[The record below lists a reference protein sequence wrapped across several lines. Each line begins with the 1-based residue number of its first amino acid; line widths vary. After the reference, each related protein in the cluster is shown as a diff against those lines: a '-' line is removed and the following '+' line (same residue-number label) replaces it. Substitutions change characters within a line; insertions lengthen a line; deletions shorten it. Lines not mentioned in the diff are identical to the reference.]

1 MLATLADRRIL
12 RSVEEGGERRYEI
25 FHDVLA
31 QPVLA
36 WRARHRTEREVE
48 HELAERHRQR
58 SRFRRLLALGAAVLA
73 LVVVATAFA
82 LVQRANANERSREAD
97 ARKLDAAAIRQL
109 EEDPELSL
117 LLASESARTAPAP
130 TAEDALRRSLLTSQA
145 RDLFRAGGPVR
156 RVDVSADGRRLAFA
170 SDDGLARVVDPVERP
185 EHSRDRR
192 GFGRRHLGRPR
203 ARPGQ
208 RGARQD
214 PFRRRD
220 RALRPRVDQSRRR
233 RGGRGFV
240 VGVGN
245 GIGHIW
251 SARSCELLRTLG
263 RMGETAVRVVAS
275 PDGSQAAFV
284 SGREA
289 RVVAVPSGR
298 ARYRLRHPG
307 EITSLD
313 FSADGNRVVTGGRDR
328 LARIW
333 SGNSGRLLHEL
344 SGHQGQVL
352 DVAIG
357 AGGTEVAT
365 ASTDGTGRIW
375 DAVTGTLRAPL
386 FGHTN
391 FVRTVDFS
399 PDGQSVVTS
408 SPDGTARTWSLGGRR
423 LATLA
428 GHDGAVLDA
437 RFSPDGFTVITGGED
452 GTVRLWEAGTRP
464 LLARAAGVAG
474 PAAPALTATTDD
486 GETTATVDG
495 ELVRLERSDG
505 SSADLEGHR
514 LVVSSVALSPDGK
527 RLVTA
532 GRDHNVILW
541 DVESGQPLRV
551 LRGHFGSVADARF
564 SPDGRWI
571 VTAGPRS
578 VGVWKAADGELT
590 RILFGPEGPFT
601 AAEFRPDS
609 RTVVARTEDGVVSTY
624 ECQICGEIDELL
636 QLADERLAATGRELT
651 PEERALYLG

>member
-1 MLATLADRRIL
+1 M
-12 RSVEEGGERRYEI
+12 
-25 FHDVLA
+25 
-31 QPVLA
+31 
-36 WRARHRTEREVE
+36 
-48 HELAERHRQR
+48 
-58 SRFRRLLALGAAVLA
+58 
-73 LVVVATAFA
+73 
-82 LVQRANANERSREAD
+82 
-97 ARKLDAAAIRQL
+97 
-109 EEDPELSL
+109 
-117 LLASESARTAPAP
+117 
-130 TAEDALRRSLLTSQA
+130 
-145 RDLFRAGGPVR
+145 
-156 RVDVSADGRRLAFA
+156 
-170 SDDGLARVVDPVERP
+170 
-185 EHSRDRR
+185 
-192 GFGRRHLGRPR
+192 
-203 ARPGQ
+203 
-208 RGARQD
+208 
-214 PFRRRD
+214 
-220 RALRPRVDQSRRR
+220 
-233 RGGRGFV
+233 
-240 VGVGN
+240 
-245 GIGHIW
+245 
-251 SARSCELLRTLG
+251 
-263 RMGETAVRVVAS
+263 
-275 PDGSQAAFV
+275 
-284 SGREA
+284 
-289 RVVAVPSGR
+289 PSGR
-298 ARYRLRHPG
+298 GRYRLRHPG

-428 GHDGAVLDA
+428 GHNGAVLDA
-437 RFSPDGFTVITGGED
+437 RFSPDGLTVVTGGED

-464 LLARAAGVAG
+464 LLARASGVAG
-474 PAAPALTATTDD
+474 PEAPALTATTDD

-505 SSADLEGHR
+505 SSTDLEGHR
-514 LVVSSVALSPDGK
+514 LVVSSVAFSPDGD

-532 GRDHNVILW
+532 GRDHDVILW

-578 VGVWKAADGELT
+578 VGLWKAADGEFT
-590 RILFGPEGPFT
+590 RLLFGPEGPFYGCRVPPRL
-601 AAEFRPDS
+601 EEGR
-609 RTVVARTEDGVVSTY
+609 RGTEGGVMSTY
-624 ECQICGEIDELL
+624 EGKTLS
-636 QLADERLAATGRELT
+636 RGPVAATRATRTTSSSGSPGSRFGLIALRGAVGVARPAAAGVPSCFLLLVVVTGIPASEEQSLRSRGDDYRRYQRETSAFVPL
-651 PEERALYLG
+651 PPRSSA